1 MAQHIYC
8 VFLKERQGKR
18 GKQLR
23 IDLFEYN
30 IGTLEHSC
38 HSLSG
43 NWPWSFRA
51 EECCLLEFRSQREVV
66 SLNMKSEVLE
76 KLPSPGRG
84 SVSPV
89 SKAPDARPQ
98 KFKNI

>member
-1 MAQHIYC
+1 M
-8 VFLKERQGKR
+8 
-18 GKQLR
+18 
-23 IDLFEYN
+23 
-30 IGTLEHSC
+30 
-38 HSLSG
+38 
-43 NWPWSFRA
+43 
-51 EECCLLEFRSQREVV
+51 V